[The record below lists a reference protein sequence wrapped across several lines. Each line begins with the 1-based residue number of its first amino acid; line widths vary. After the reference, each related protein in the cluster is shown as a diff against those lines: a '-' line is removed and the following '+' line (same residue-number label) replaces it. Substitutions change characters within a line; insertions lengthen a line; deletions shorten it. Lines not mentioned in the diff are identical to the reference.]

1 MPTSATVI
9 DQSQTTDFTH
19 ALESA
24 PFGVRQRLVML
35 SLGLLVLF
43 DGMDTQMLGVVA
55 HELTQD
61 LGLPISDFGMVFG
74 AGLLGAM
81 IGAIVMSPVA
91 DRWLGRKT
99 TAVCTM
105 GLAGL
110 LTLVTPIVG
119 SLGALLGIRFATG
132 IALGAALPSIFS
144 LVGEFTP
151 KRISRPVTTCLIAF
165 MPLGSLLGGLLGRAI
180 VPDHGWQMLLYVGGG
195 LTLMLTALAAV
206 MLPESVYFLLN
217 VRKDTP
223 RALAI
228 ARSYLGRPSIMELK
242 SRDADDGR
250 TDKQPVVRL
259 FADGV
264 WKLTL
269 LLWIG
274 FVLNQGIL
282 YFVLSWTPALLQKSG
297 LGITAGMDA
306 ASMFGIGGALG
317 TAAQG
322 WFARKIDIY
331 KVMLVEIALYLV
343 AILSLPFILGNPV
356 FAPAMVFFIAFGIC
370 AYHSGFIVLV
380 TESYQ
385 EDVRTTGFGWA
396 LGIGRIGATGA
407 PVVAGALVAAGWS
420 PSQVFNAAA
429 LPAVV
434 SAVAL
439 IGIAGLAGEHRKS
452 IAARIRTDAT
462 QPAQRVPSTH

>member
-1 MPTSATVI
+1 MPTASPAP
-9 DQSQTTDFTH
+9 DQSRLTDFTEE
-19 ALESA
+19 LQGA
-24 PFGVRQRLVML
+24 PFGIRQYLVML

-55 HELTQD
+55 HDLTRD
-61 LGLPISDFGMVFG
+61 LGLPISDFGVVFG

-81 IGAIVMSPVA
+81 LGAIGLSPIA
-91 DRWLGRKT
+91 DRWLGRKAM
-99 TAVCTM
+99 AVGAM
-105 GLAGL
+105 AAAGL
-110 LTLVTPIVG
+110 LTLATPLARDLSV
-119 SLGALLGIRFATG
+119 LLVIRFAAG
-132 IALGAALPSIFS
+132 VALGGALPSIFA

-151 KRISRPVTTCLIAF
+151 KRISRPVTTCLVAF

-180 VPDHGWQMLLYVGGG
+180 VPEHGWQMLLYVGGG
-195 LTLMLTALAAV
+195 LTLALTAFAAV
-206 MLPESVYFLLN
+206 ILPESIFFVLN
-217 VRKDTP
+217 VRKQGE
-223 RALAI
+223 RAVATARAYLDRSAI
-228 ARSYLGRPSIMELK
+228 QALK
-242 SRDADDGR
+242 PHEAVHEDR
-250 TDKQPVVRL
+250 QPITKL
-259 FADGV
+259 FRGGV

-269 LLWIG
+269 LLWVAFIM
-274 FVLNQGIL
+274 NQGIL

-297 LGITAGMDA
+297 LGGTAGMDA

-331 KVMLVEIALYLV
+331 RLMLVEIALYLI
-343 AILSLPFILGNPV
+343 AILSLPLILGNALL
-356 FAPAMVFFIAFGIC
+356 APAMVFFIAFGIC

-385 EDVRTTGFGWA
+385 DDVRTTGFGWA

-420 PSQVFNAAA
+420 PGQVFAAA
-429 LPAVV
+429 AVPAVV

-439 IGIAGLAGEHRKS
+439 TA
-452 IAARIRTDAT
+452 IAALLGERRAT
-462 QPAQRVPSTH
+462 IAAHMRSEAAQPARRVPLAH